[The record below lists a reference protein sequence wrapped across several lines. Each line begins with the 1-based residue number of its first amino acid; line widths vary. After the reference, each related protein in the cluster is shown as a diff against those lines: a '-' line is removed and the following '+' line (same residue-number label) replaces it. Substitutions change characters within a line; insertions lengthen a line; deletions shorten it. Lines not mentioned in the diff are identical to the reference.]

1 MLEIKNLNELELV
14 LNCELSKFNLSYER
28 LGQILEKYNLK
39 FVRINFI
46 DYEIYFLNYQIRI
59 NLSTFKEYYKVTI
72 IDINSKDF
80 IKSFKIY
87 LNDFSEVI
95 SFIECFKAYK
105 YQLSTLEKALYRTYF
120 NTNFKNRNLKI
131 IRENEKIKVFIDKKI
146 LIFIVQYNNNLSFS
160 EILDRS

>member
-14 LNCELSKFNLSYER
+14 LNCELSKYNLSYNR
-28 LGQILEKYNLK
+28 IRQILEKYNLK

-46 DYEIYFLNYQIRI
+46 QYEIYFDKYQIRI
-59 NLSTFKEYYKVTI
+59 NLSNFKEYFKVTI

-87 LNDFSEVI
+87 LNDFTEVI
-95 SFIECFKAYK
+95 SFIECFKVYK
-105 YQLSTLEKALYRTYF
+105 YQIEVLEKTLYKTYF

-131 IRENEKIKVFIDKKI
+131 KREDEKLKVFIDKKI
-146 LIFIVQYNNNLSFS
+146 LIFTIQYNNELSFS
-160 EILDRS
+160 EIIDR

>member
-1 MLEIKNLNELELV
+1 MLEIKNLNELELI

-28 LGQILEKYNLK
+28 LRQILEKYNLK

-72 IDINSKDF
+72 LDINSKDF

-131 IRENEKIKVFIDKKI
+131 IRENEKVKVFIDKKI

>member
-39 FVRINFI
+39 FVRINFV

-72 IDINSKDF
+72 LDINSKDF

-131 IRENEKIKVFIDKKI
+131 IRENEKVKIFIDKKI

>member
-39 FVRINFI
+39 FVRINFV

-72 IDINSKDF
+72 LDMNSKDF

-131 IRENEKIKVFIDKKI
+131 IRENEKVKVFIDKKI

>member
-14 LNCELSKFNLSYER
+14 LNCELSKFNLSYKR
-28 LGQILEKYNLK
+28 LRQILEKYNLK
-39 FVRINFI
+39 FVRINFV

-72 IDINSKDF
+72 LDINSKDF

-131 IRENEKIKVFIDKKI
+131 IRENEKVKVFIDKKI

>member
-39 FVRINFI
+39 FVRINFV

-72 IDINSKDF
+72 LDINSKDF

-131 IRENEKIKVFIDKKI
+131 IRENEKVKVFIDKKI

>member
-39 FVRINFI
+39 FVRINFV

-59 NLSTFKEYYKVTI
+59 NLSTFKEYYKVI
-72 IDINSKDF
+72 ILDINSKDF

-131 IRENEKIKVFIDKKI
+131 IRENEKVKVFIDKKI